1 MSTRADIALREAEAL
16 RRQLIAQGRHRDA
29 EIIRSL
35 AASYR
40 ASRQAN
46 VLLHADNQALK
57 QGKPDGGTIDMDYP
71 ARARAKIAEIHAALP
86 SDATYSMRVSALKRG
101 YPFGERRYWPY
112 QAWLQERA
120 RYLRQYDPETP
131 LGPLLDGVIF
141 PYQVRAAGLIE
152 SPAP

>member
-1 MSTRADIALREAEAL
+1 MSTRAEVTLREAEAL
-16 RRQLIAQGRHRDA
+16 RKQLIAEGRHREA
-29 EIIRSL
+29 ETIRSL

-46 VLLHADNQALK
+46 SLLLADNRALK
-57 QGKPDGGTIDMDYP
+57 EGKPDGGNADMDYP

-86 SDATYSMRVSALKRG
+86 ADATYSMRVSALKRG

-112 QAWLQERA
+112 QAWLIERA
-120 RYLRQYDPETP
+120 KYLRQYDPETP

-141 PYQVRAAGLIE
+141 PFQTRAA
-152 SPAP
+152 

>member
-1 MSTRADIALREAEAL
+1 MTARADLKLREAEDL
-16 RRQLIAQGRHRDA
+16 RARLISEGRHRDA

-35 AASYR
+35 AATYR

-46 VLLHADNQALK
+46 ALLHADNQALK
-57 QGKPDGGTIDMDYP
+57 EGKPDGGTIDMDYP

-86 SDATYSMRVSALKRG
+86 ADATYSMRVSALKRG
-101 YPFGERRYWPY
+101 YPFGERRFWPY

-120 RYLRQYDPETP
+120 KYLRQYDPEAP

-141 PYQVRAAGLIE
+141 PFQTRAA
-152 SPAP
+152 